1 MSKRNLVLKN
11 YLLTFIILFTFIF
24 PTLSDYFVNLDRVAL
39 WEPDDAEHYILKK
52 TQLQNCL
59 IKVCK
64 FNSSADFYV
73 KEGLF
78 DNSII
83 LNADS
88 GTNLEAANSGFFV
101 KPLQNRIG
109 QFAPGNNADVGK
121 KFSFTVSQTSP
132 TYSRSKAKC

>member
-83 LNADS
+83 LKRTILDYHPIYTVLLLVFFCFFWGGGWVGRRS
-88 GTNLEAANSGFFV
+88 GLFQV
-101 KPLQNRIG
+101 
-109 QFAPGNNADVGK
+109 
-121 KFSFTVSQTSP
+121 SF
-132 TYSRSKAKC
+132 